1 MNSKSTRQHSRTN
14 GHYTFPLIELHET
27 DSTSNYLNRL
37 CLEKLPPEYT
47 TVTAEFQ
54 SAGKGQRGNRWESAS
69 GKNLL
74 FSFVLYPTFLEA
86 KKQFILSQL
95 VSLAV
100 KEELEQWADNIR
112 IKWPNDIYLGDS
124 KLCGMLLENDL
135 SGPYLARCI
144 AGIGINI
151 NQDEFYSNAPNPISL
166 KQATGREYD
175 RKNILTNILQ
185 RVNSYYEQLRNTPE
199 GSCAAEIA
207 YRYVAAL
214 YRNDG
219 YHPYRDDKGE
229 FLARMVG
236 VEPDG
241 RYVLEDRQGNIR
253 KYLFK
258 EVQFII

>member
-1 MNSKSTRQHSRTN
+1 MNSKPTSQHCLTD

-47 TVTAEFQ
+47 TVTAEYQ

-86 KKQFILSQL
+86 KKQFILSQI

-100 KEELEQWADNIR
+100 KEELEQWTDNIR
-112 IKWPNDIYLGDS
+112 IKWPNDIYLGNG

-135 SGPYLARCI
+135 SGPYIGRCI

-151 NQDEFYSNAPNPISL
+151 NQNEFYSDAPNPISL
-166 KQATGREYD
+166 KQATSREYD
-175 RKNILTNILQ
+175 RKTILTNILQ
-185 RVNSYYEQLRNTPE
+185 RIHQYYEPLRNMPE
-199 GSCAAEIA
+199 GSYLTEIA
-207 YRYVAAL
+207 NRYAAAL

-219 YHPYRDDKGE
+219 YHPYRDNEGA
-229 FLARMVG
+229 FLARIVE

-258 EVQFII
+258 EVQFIL